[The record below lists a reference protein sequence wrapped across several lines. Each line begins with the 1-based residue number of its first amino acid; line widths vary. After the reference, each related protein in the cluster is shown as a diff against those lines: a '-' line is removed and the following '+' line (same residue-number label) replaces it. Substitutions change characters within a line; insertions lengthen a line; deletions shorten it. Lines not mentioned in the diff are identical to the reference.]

1 MTTPPGKPSPAS
13 DPASTGA
20 SPPKV
25 VALPPS
31 LRLQGAIRLLPERS
45 GDPTVLGQR
54 FIESARLL
62 GIDLSLMFGTLDA
75 AGSVRQV
82 CLAVPGPGR
91 TAMLFLSSDTAKPK
105 AWAAS
110 TLRSLVGTTETDS
123 ALVERVALIVHATEF
138 ISRPGPTVKAPCTLA
153 QALLESREKD
163 VATALEAAGFMS
175 LGELAYLRRPL
186 GGPKADPESGFVPEW
201 PEGIQVRSMA
211 ELMGEGRSA
220 AELDAMLG
228 IALERSYEQTA
239 DCPELCGL
247 RDLADVIES
256 HRSVGEYDPSLW
268 WLVLDADGPQGC
280 LLLSIV
286 PEQDSVELVY
296 IGLSPAVRGKGL
308 ASNLM
313 GAGIARLYRG
323 HVTGTTG
330 GVKARAVGVGVQ
342 VRGTGGLTCA
352 VDMRNQPALR
362 LYQRLGFVRTS
373 LRLPW
378 VKSLRARG
386 L

>member
-1 MTTPPGKPSPAS
+1 MTTPPGKPV
-13 DPASTGA
+13 
-20 SPPKV
+20 PPLPPTAPPSV
-25 VALPPS
+25 VALPIS

-62 GIDLSLMFGTLDA
+62 GIDLGLMFGTLDS
-75 AGSVRQV
+75 GGYVRQV
-82 CLAVPGPGR
+82 CLAVPGAGG
-91 TAMLFLSSDTAKPK
+91 TAMLFLSSDTSKPK
-105 AWAAS
+105 AWPAG
-110 TLRSLVGTTETDS
+110 TLRGLVGSGGGDTG
-123 ALVERVALIVHATEF
+123 LVDRVALIAHACEV
-138 ISRPGPTVKAPCTLA
+138 ISRPGPTIKRACTLV
-153 QALLESREKD
+153 QALLEPREKD
-163 VATALEAAGFMS
+163 VAAALAKSEFIS

-186 GGPKADPESGFVPEW
+186 SGPKADPEAGFVPEW
-201 PEGIQVRSMA
+201 TGGIQIRSMA
-211 ELMGEGRSA
+211 ELLREGRSPNDV
-220 AELDAMLG
+220 DALLG
-228 IALERSYEQTA
+228 EALERSYEDTL
-239 DCPELCGL
+239 DCPELCGMRNL
-247 RDLADVIES
+247 ENVIES

-268 WLVLDADGPQGC
+268 WLVFNAAGPQGC
-280 LLLSIV
+280 LLLSVV

-313 GAGIARLYRG
+313 GSGIAALYRG
-323 HVTGTTG
+323 SVTGTAA
-330 GVKARAVGVGVQ
+330 GVQARPAGVGVQ

-378 VKSLRARG
+378 VKSLRTRE